1 MKQSSMGLALIGLAA
16 LMVVGMMLNNRILWV
31 LLDLVVIVGCCGV
44 GFLLLFD
51 KTR

>member
-16 LMVVGMMLNNRILWV
+16 LMVTGMVLNNHILW
-31 LLDLVVIVGCCGV
+31 LFLNLVVIVGCCGI
-44 GFLLLFD
+44 GFLLLFN